1 MRRQTGPV
9 QQWIDSIPSPI
20 KSNFSMKN
28 ENQGESSKKPNV
40 SLALTEPRD
49 IPYSMRTKEQ
59 LTMTMSAPINVPNT
73 TSNNTIRPTLPSSL
87 PHKLVRDLSLQSD
100 SSQCSSVESL
110 LELRKA
116 DPEAIL
122 LGLGFGGCSSSPQ
135 ENGSFSRIPKRFLQ
149 PSKLKGIAINDF
161 MKQQQ
166 ETSESFDSV
175 SLGYRGLTGSPYV
188 APSEIVQKIMQRLRE
203 HENHEHDP
211 HALYN
216 SYEQYNPLYCDGTF
230 SVLSPDNRQF
240 LERPRSKSPDMRNK
254 RMIIGQKSFAFG
266 HDGDLI
272 EINPNA
278 KRLFE
283 SIPNN
288 DFNIVENSKISND
301 LGDNNNK
308 ILKQTAVQE
317 VEKIL
322 LKRLSSD
329 GDTEFND
336 IDVNL
341 SIQMFEHCKD
351 AQNELNK
358 NVKRCNKDI
367 SSNIISAN
375 ISDIRRASD
384 GFYDMKDGK
393 ISVIN
398 KRRYSDGFL
407 QTIDGIDDTTLSRRR
422 KTLKRQTTIND
433 TDAANYLNFCK
444 SDMAQCKGLEYNL
457 NENLCHIYKQ
467 KNISTKSIRN
477 IDEKTEF
484 KNGTKNFDV
493 YKKCVQKLSENTY
506 RSEDNSLNKKKQ
518 ECNKEKNEYI
528 DEIQL
533 VEQMS
538 IDKEKT
544 NCCCCSS
551 TKKYWKKM
559 EKIIQENKNLTKNR
573 KEMVEIQE
581 MLSSVLSVRLEPGF

>member
-1 MRRQTGPV
+1 
-9 QQWIDSIPSPI
+9 
-20 KSNFSMKN
+20 
-28 ENQGESSKKPNV
+28 
-40 SLALTEPRD
+40 
-49 IPYSMRTKEQ
+49 
-59 LTMTMSAPINVPNT
+59 
-73 TSNNTIRPTLPSSL
+73 
-87 PHKLVRDLSLQSD
+87 
-100 SSQCSSVESL
+100 
-110 LELRKA
+110 
-116 DPEAIL
+116 
-122 LGLGFGGCSSSPQ
+122 
-135 ENGSFSRIPKRFLQ
+135 
-149 PSKLKGIAINDF
+149 
-161 MKQQQ
+161 
-166 ETSESFDSV
+166 
-175 SLGYRGLTGSPYV
+175 
-188 APSEIVQKIMQRLRE
+188 MQRLRE
-203 HENHEHDP
+203 HENHEHDS

-283 SIPNN
+283 SIPSN
-288 DFNIVENSKISND
+288 DFNVVENSKISND

-308 ILKQTAVQE
+308 ILKQTAVE
-317 VEKIL
+317 EIEKIL
-322 LKRLSSD
+322 LKRLPSD
-329 GDTEFND
+329 DDTEFND

-341 SIQMFEHCKD
+341 SIQMFEDCKD

-393 ISVIN
+393 MSVIN
-398 KRRYSDGFL
+398 KRRYSDGFM

-422 KTLKRQTTIND
+422 KILKRQTTTIND
-433 TDAANYLNFCK
+433 TEAANYLNFCK
-444 SDMAQCKGLEYNL
+444 SDMTQCKGLEYNL

-484 KNGTKNFDV
+484 KNGTKNDV
-493 YKKCVQKLSENTY
+493 YKKCVQK
-506 RSEDNSLNKKKQ
+506 
-518 ECNKEKNEYI
+518 
-528 DEIQL
+528 
-533 VEQMS
+533 
-538 IDKEKT
+538 
-544 NCCCCSS
+544 
-551 TKKYWKKM
+551 
-559 EKIIQENKNLTKNR
+559 
-573 KEMVEIQE
+573 
-581 MLSSVLSVRLEPGF
+581 